1 MSITLYGSLPSPY
14 VRRIRMHLDDTPYQF
29 SAVNIY
35 DDAERAKFS
44 EITPVKKLPVLVD
57 GDSPIFDSHIIS
69 QHINQLRNLNELNL
83 IQHNLISAIDAVTD
97 SLIILFMGKKSNLNV
112 NTDTLLFKLQL
123 ERIPASLQ
131 WLNQQAK
138 QGVFN
143 NWDLCSIAL
152 VSLIDWAEFRE
163 LYEFSDYP
171 ALLAARDTHATRD
184 IVRSTAPK

>member
-138 QGVFN
+138 QGDFN

-171 ALLAARDTHATRD
+171 ALLAARDAHATRD
-184 IVRSTAPK
+184 IARSTAPK

>member
-138 QGVFN
+138 QGGFT

-171 ALLAARDTHATRD
+171 ALLAARDAHATRD
-184 IVRSTAPK
+184 IVRSTAPE